1 MSIVILEFAKSFIN
15 ERVSAQVFANAY
27 IELWR
32 IERDQHISLKDDE
45 KLSECLSSI
54 FCLADLYNPDSDREE
69 YELDDKQLYEQV
81 LQLINKLNQDALNK

>member
-1 MSIVILEFAKSFIN
+1 M
-15 ERVSAQVFANAY
+15 
-27 IELWR
+27 
-32 IERDQHISLKDDE
+32 
-45 KLSECLSSI
+45 